1 MTDAAA
7 AAAEIMSATCA
18 PAPSRDAVFAWVFGC
33 RGGRCNGVL
42 DVRTRS
48 GGRNNGPSAR
58 GAKKERCTL
67 YPHVRNRFRTWKRN
81 YWCTV
86 FPSPTRARRGHLLFA
101 KHAMVIGHC
110 LARTQADAVQFC
122 LLVDAMVVMLHL
134 WNAMTSHEER
144 DVNFEGS
151 GRGVWAGWGAA
162 IGLAATVTIGRDSDT
177 PNMARYARSALM
189 LATFCFAVDFI
200 SSIGGLMSA
209 KHEIDEG
216 LVDVSSWFWP
226 LSFLNVVIWLVITIN
241 HLLLA
246 HFSFKQGKEEGSHH
260 SVVPNEVI

>member
-1 MTDAAA
+1 MVFWTSGPDRAG
-7 AAAEIMSATCA
+7 EIMALRRVAPRKRGAHSTRTCGI
-18 PAPSRDAVFAWVFGC
+18 VFELGKETTGV
-33 RGGRCNGVL
+33 RCF
-42 DVRTRS
+42 RAR
-48 GGRNNGPSAR
+48 RAR
-58 GAKKERCTL
+58 GAVICSS
-67 YPHVRNRFRTWKRN
+67 
-81 YWCTV
+81 
-86 FPSPTRARRGHLLFA
+86 PSTR
-101 KHAMVIGHC
+101 MVIGHC